1 MSNARTIFLTAAI
14 CTLCLCMAE
23 SPLAMEPEPPF
34 SVISEAAVLMNSYS
48 GQIICAKNP
57 DELIAPA
64 SLTKIMTLVVT
75 YDEIDNGFASLDDQV
90 SISEKA
96 WRTGGS
102 KMFIAV
108 NSTVP
113 LRLLLEGIAI
123 VSGNDACVAVA
134 EHIAGSEDVF
144 AEKMSR
150 KAAEIGMLNTVFKNS
165 HGLPNE
171 EQHTT
176 ARDMALLAR
185 YYINKHPEA
194 LRMHSTKEL
203 TYNAITQPNRNGL
216 LWLDSGFDGLKTGWF
231 SSAGYHIVAT
241 AQRDQDR
248 FIVVVMGA
256 QSAKQ
261 REAIAQQLINYGF
274 RNFTTVEVL
283 DPQKILEQAAV
294 LKGKQDHVALGA
306 AHSLKLTLPRHTLN
320 DVVVQKDFVGSITA
334 PVSQGQELGTARVI
348 MQDKELASVPL
359 VALETIERAGPIKL
373 IVQTVR
379 LSFIRPPYW
388 GALLLALILIAA
400 FIVKV
405 SSRQK
410 KNNPLGMRGHK
421 RGNDY
426 L

>member
-1 MSNARTIFLTAAI
+1 
-14 CTLCLCMAE
+14 
-23 SPLAMEPEPPF
+23 MEPEPPF
-34 SVISEAAVLMNSYS
+34 SIMSEAAMLMNPYS

-64 SLTKIMTLVVT
+64 SLTKIMTLAVT

-90 SISEKA
+90 VISEKA

-102 KMFIAV
+102 KMFVSV

-134 EHIAGSEDVF
+134 EHIAGSEDAF
-144 AEKMSR
+144 AEKMNR
-150 KAAEIGMLNTVFKNS
+150 KAAEIGMRNTVFKNS
-165 HGLPNE
+165 HGLPD

-185 YYINKHPEA
+185 YYISKHPEV
-194 LRMHSTKEL
+194 LRMHSTKAL

-231 SSAGYHIVAT
+231 ASAGYHIVAT
-241 AQRDQDR
+241 ALRDQDR
-248 FIVVVMGA
+248 FIAVIMGA

-261 REAIAQQLINYGF
+261 RETIALQLINYGF
-274 RNFTTVEVL
+274 RNFTTVEIL
-283 DPQKILEQAAV
+283 DPKQILEQATV
-294 LKGKQDHVALGA
+294 LKGKEDHVALGA

-320 DVVVQKDFVGSITA
+320 DVVVQKDFVGSIAA
-334 PVSQGQELGTARVI
+334 PVTQGQELGTARVI

-359 VALETIERAGPIKL
+359 VALETIERAGPVKL
-373 IVQTVR
+373 IVQTVK
-379 LSFIRPPYW
+379 LSFIQPPYW
-388 GALLLALILIAA
+388 GALLLALILIVA
-400 FIVKV
+400 FILKV

-410 KNNPLGMRGHK
+410 KSSPFGMRGHK
-421 RGNDY
+421 RRNDY
-426 L
+426 V

>member
-1 MSNARTIFLTAAI
+1 MSNARTLFLTAAI

-34 SVISEAAVLMNSYS
+34 SVISEAAVLMNAYS

-102 KMFIAV
+102 KMFVAV

-113 LRLLLEGIAI
+113 LHQLLEGIAV

-144 AEKMSR
+144 VEKMNR
-150 KAAEIGMLNTVFKNS
+150 KAAEIGMRNTVFKNS
-165 HGLPNE
+165 HGLPA

-176 ARDMALLAR
+176 ARDMALLAH
-185 YYINKHPEA
+185 YYINKHPET
-194 LRMHSTKEL
+194 LRMHSTKEM

-216 LWLDSGFDGLKTGWF
+216 LWLDGGFDGLKTGWF
-231 SSAGYHIVAT
+231 STAGYHIVAT
-241 AQRDQDR
+241 AHRDQDR
-248 FIVVVMGA
+248 FIAVVMGA

-283 DPQKILEQAAV
+283 DPQKVLEQAAV

-306 AHSLKLTLPRHTLN
+306 AHSLKLTLPRHTLD

-359 VALETIERAGPIKL
+359 VALETVERAGPIQL
-373 IVQTVR
+373 IVQTAR

-388 GALLLALILIAA
+388 GALLLALILIALIIMITA
-400 FIVKV
+400 T
-405 SSRQK
+405 RQK
-410 KNNPLGMRGHK
+410 KNKTKGYRTHRHGDDFL
-421 RGNDY
+421 
-426 L
+426 

>member
-1 MSNARTIFLTAAI
+1 MINARTLFLATAF
-14 CTLCLCMAE
+14 CTLCLCIIE
-23 SPLAMEPEPPF
+23 SPRAMEPEPPF
-34 SVISEAAVLMNSYS
+34 SIISEAAMLMNAYS

-75 YDEIDNGFASLDDQV
+75 YDEIDNGSASLNDQV
-90 SISEKA
+90 VISEKA

-102 KMFIAV
+102 KMFVSV

-113 LRLLLEGIAI
+113 LQQLLEGIAI

-134 EHIAGSEDVF
+134 EHIANSEDVF
-144 AEKMSR
+144 AEKMNR

-165 HGLPNE
+165 HGLPT

-176 ARDMALLAR
+176 ARDMAQLAR
-185 YYINKHPEA
+185 YYINRHPEA

-231 SSAGYHIVAT
+231 ASAGYHIVAT
-241 AQRDQDR
+241 AHRDQDR
-248 FIVVVMGA
+248 FIAVVMGA

-261 REAIAQQLINYGF
+261 RETIALQLINYGF

-283 DPQKILEQAAV
+283 DPKKILEQATV

-306 AHSLKLTLPRHTLN
+306 AHSLRLTLPRHTLN
-320 DVVVQKDFVGSITA
+320 DVVVQKDFVASITA

-348 MQDKELASVPL
+348 LQDKELASVPL

-388 GALLLALILIAA
+388 GALLLALLLIAA

-410 KNNPLGMRGHK
+410 KNKPFGMRGHK

>member
-1 MSNARTIFLTAAI
+1 MINARTIFLATAV
-14 CTLCLCMAE
+14 CTLCLCITE
-23 SPLAMEPEPPF
+23 SSRAMEPEPPF
-34 SVISEAAVLMNSYS
+34 SIMSEAAMLMNAYS

-75 YDEIDNGFASLDDQV
+75 YDEIENGFASLDDQV
-90 SISEKA
+90 VISEKA

-102 KMFIAV
+102 KMFV
-108 NSTVP
+108 SLNSTVP
-113 LRLLLEGIAI
+113 LRQLLEGIAI

-150 KAAEIGMLNTVFKNS
+150 KAAEIGMRNTVFKNS
-165 HGLPNE
+165 HGLPT

-185 YYINKHPEA
+185 YYINRHPEA

-231 SSAGYHIVAT
+231 ASAGYHIVAT
-241 AQRDQDR
+241 ALRDQDR
-248 FIVVVMGA
+248 FIAVVMGA

-261 REAIAQQLINYGF
+261 RETIALQLINYGF

-283 DPQKILEQAAV
+283 DPKKILEQATV

-306 AHSLKLTLPRHTLN
+306 AHSLKLTLPRHTPN

-410 KNNPLGMRGHK
+410 KNNPLGMRRHK